1 MLLCANY
8 LSEPKEKR
16 LESTARELLDLF
28 VRWTHVIAGIM
39 WIGNSL
45 LFNWLDRNLRTS
57 AQAPEGSI
65 GKIWLLH
72 SGAFYEVE
80 KKLLPANTPYPDK
93 VHWFMFQNLTTWVSG
108 ICLLIIV
115 YYMGGA
121 AYMIDPGVADISPG
135 LAIAIGVGALIG
147 GWLVYDLLWRSPIG
161 KRTPLAFAISFILL
175 IAVSYGLAQ
184 VLSGRAA
191 YIHVGALLGTLMT
204 ANVWFYVVPSQRELV
219 AASRA
224 GLAQDPA
231 LSYRAKQ
238 RSIHN
243 NYMTFPVIFIMIS
256 NHFPSTYGSS
266 LNWLILAVLM
276 VGSAAFRHFLNIRF
290 TYGGWLRL
298 AAAVTLLTIAVLVLL
313 ITRANA
319 PPSASANTP
328 VAFADARAV
337 LDRRCLGCHSAS
349 PTDTTFTVAPN
360 GVMFDTPEQIQRMAA
375 RIKER
380 AVVSKTMPL
389 GNKTGITAEE
399 RALLGAWVDQGASI
413 K

>member
-1 MLLCANY
+1 V
-8 LSEPKEKR
+8 
-16 LESTARELLDLF
+16 ESTARELLDLF

-45 LFNWLDRNLRTS
+45 LFNWLDRNLRPIDPP
-57 AQAPEGSI
+57 PEGSM

-80 KKLLPANTPYPDK
+80 KKLLPAGTRYPDK

-108 ICLLIIV
+108 VCLLIIV

-121 AYMIDPGVADISPG
+121 AYMIDPSVANIG
-135 LAIAIGVGALIG
+135 AGAAIAIGVGVLIG
-147 GWLVYDLLWRSPIG
+147 GWLAYDLLWRSPLG
-161 KRTPLAFAISFILL
+161 KNTPLAFAISFVLL
-175 IAVSYGLAQ
+175 IAVSYGLTQ

-219 AASRA
+219 AATRA

-243 NYMTFPVIFIMIS
+243 NYMTFPVLFIMIS
-256 NHFPSTYGSS
+256 NHFPSTYGSA

-290 TYGGWLRL
+290 SYGGWLRL
-298 AAAVTLLTIAVLVLL
+298 AAATLLLTIAVLILL
-313 ITRANA
+313 IARANGLS
-319 PPSASANTP
+319 SASASATP

-337 LDRRCLGCHSAS
+337 IERRCVECHSAA
-349 PTDTTFTVAPN
+349 PTDSTFTVAPA
-360 GVMFDTPEQIQRMAA
+360 GVMFDTPEQIRRMAA

-380 AVVSKTMPL
+380 AVVTKTMPL
-389 GNKTGITAEE
+389 ANKTGITDAE
-399 RALLGAWVDQGASI
+399 RALLGAWVDQGASV

>member
-1 MLLCANY
+1 MPVACTLCPIP
-8 LSEPKEKR
+8 SKEHR
-16 LESTARELLDLF
+16 ALESTVRELLDLF

-45 LFNWLDRNLRTS
+45 LFNWLDRNLRPLE
-57 AQAPEGSI
+57 QPKEGVQ

-72 SGAFYEVE
+72 SGAFYEVK
-80 KKLLPANTPYPDK
+80 KKLLPPGQPYPEK

-108 ICLLIIV
+108 ISLLIIV
-115 YYMGGA
+115 YYLGGA
-121 AYMIDPGVADISPG
+121 AYMVDPGVANISLG
-135 LAIAIGVGALIG
+135 TAIAIGVAVIIG
-147 GWLVYDLLWRSPIG
+147 SWFVYDLLWRSPIG
-161 KRTPLAFAISFILL
+161 KQPPLAFTISFLLL
-175 IAVSYGLAQ
+175 IGVSYGLTH

-191 YIHVGALLGTLMT
+191 YIHVGAMLGTLMT

-276 VGSAAFRHFLNIRF
+276 VGSAALRHFLNIRF
-290 TYGGWLRL
+290 TYGGWVRL
-298 AAAVTLLTIAVLVLL
+298 AAATTLLTIAVVALL
-313 ITRANA
+313 ITRANTLS
-319 PPSASANTP
+319 SASAGSALVT
-328 VAFADARAV
+328 FADA
-337 LDRRCLGCHSAS
+337 H
-349 PTDTTFTVAPN
+349 
-360 GVMFDTPEQIQRMAA
+360 
-375 RIKER
+375 
-380 AVVSKTMPL
+380 
-389 GNKTGITAEE
+389 
-399 RALLGAWVDQGASI
+399 
-413 K
+413 

>member
-1 MLLCANY
+1 
-8 LSEPKEKR
+8 

-45 LFNWLDRNLRTS
+45 LFNWLDRNLRPIEPP
-57 AQAPEGSI
+57 PEGSM

-80 KKLLPANTPYPDK
+80 KKLLPAGTPYPAK
-93 VHWFMFQNLTTWVSG
+93 VHWFIFQNLTTWVSG

-121 AYMIDPGVADISPG
+121 AYMIDPSVANISASA
-135 LAIAIGVGALIG
+135 AIAIGVGALIG
-147 GWLVYDLLWRSPIG
+147 GWLVYDLLWKSPIG
-161 KRTPLAFAISFILL
+161 KNTPLAFAISFVLL
-175 IAVSYGLAQ
+175 IGVSYGLTH

-204 ANVWFYVVPSQRELV
+204 ANVWFYVVPSQRALV

-298 AAAVTLLTIAVLVLL
+298 AAATTLLTIAVLVLL

-319 PPSASANTP
+319 GSSAAASSGP
-328 VAFADARAV
+328 VAFADAHAV
-337 LDRRCLGCHSAS
+337 IARRCIECHSAT
-349 PTDTTFTVAPN
+349 PTDTTFTVAPA
-360 GVMFDTPEQIQRMAA
+360 GVMFDTPEQIQRMAP

-380 AVVSKTMPL
+380 AVVTKTMPFN
-389 GNKTGITAEE
+389 NKTGITDAE
-399 RALLGAWVDQGASI
+399 RALLGAWIDQGAAI

>member
-1 MLLCANY
+1 
-8 LSEPKEKR
+8 
-16 LESTARELLDLF
+16 LESTVRELLDLF

-45 LFNWLDRNLRTS
+45 LFNWLDRNLRPIEPP
-57 AQAPEGSI
+57 PEGSM

-80 KKLLPANTPYPDK
+80 KKLLPAGMPYPSK
-93 VHWFMFQNLTTWVSG
+93 VHWFIFQNLTTWVSG

-121 AYMIDPGVADISPG
+121 AYMIDPSVASISAG
-135 LAIAIGVGALIG
+135 TAIAIGVGVLIG
-147 GWLVYDLLWRSPIG
+147 GWLVYDLFWKSPLG
-161 KRTPLAFAISFILL
+161 ANTALAFAISFALL
-175 IAVSYGLAQ
+175 IGVSYGLAHI
-184 VLSGRAA
+184 LSGRAA
-191 YIHVGALLGTLMT
+191 YIHVGAMLGTLMT
-204 ANVWFYVVPSQRELV
+204 ANVWFYVVPSQRALV

-276 VGSAAFRHFLNIRF
+276 VGSATFRHFLNIRF
-290 TYGGWLRL
+290 SYGGWLRL
-298 AAAVTLLTIAVLVLL
+298 AAATTLLTIALVALL
-313 ITRANA
+313 ITRASA
-319 PPSASANTP
+319 GLSASASASGP
-328 VAFADARAV
+328 VAFADARGVIA
-337 LDRRCLGCHSAS
+337 RRCVACHSATPS
-349 PTDTTFTVAPN
+349 DTTFTVAPA

-380 AVVSKTMPL
+380 AVVTKTMPFN
-389 GNKTGITAEE
+389 NKTGITEAE
-399 RALLGAWVDQGASI
+399 RALLGAWVDQGASV

>member
-1 MLLCANY
+1 MELVPAI
-8 LSEPKEKR
+8 
-16 LESTARELLDLF
+16 ARWLHF
-28 VRWTHVIAGIM
+28 MAGIM

-45 LFNWLDRNLRTS
+45 LFNWLDRNLRPIEPP
-57 AQAPEGSI
+57 PEGSL

-121 AYMIDPGVADISPG
+121 AYMIDPSVANISASA
-135 LAIAIGVGALIG
+135 AIAIGVGALIG
-147 GWLVYDLLWRSPIG
+147 GWLVYDLLWKSPLG
-161 KRTPLAFAISFILL
+161 KNTPLAFAISFVLL
-175 IAVSYGLAQ
+175 IGVSYGLAQ

-204 ANVWFYVVPSQRELV
+204 ANVWFYVVPSQRALV

-256 NHFPSTYGSS
+256 NHYPSTYGSS
-266 LNWLILAVLM
+266 LNWVILAVLM

-298 AAAVTLLTIAVLVLL
+298 AAATTLLTIAVVMLL

-319 PPSASANTP
+319 LSSASASSGP

-337 LDRRCLGCHSAS
+337 IVRRCIECHSAA
-349 PTDTTFTVAPN
+349 PTDATFTVAPA

-380 AVVSKTMPL
+380 AVVTKTMPFN
-389 GNKTGITAEE
+389 NKTGITDAE
-399 RALLGAWVDQGASI
+399 RALLGAWIDQGASVR
-413 K
+413 

>member
-1 MLLCANY
+1 M
-8 LSEPKEKR
+8 
-16 LESTARELLDLF
+16 ESTVRELLDLF
-28 VRWTHVIAGIM
+28 ARWTHVIAGIM

-45 LFNWLDRNLRTS
+45 LFNWLDRNLRPIEPP
-57 AQAPEGSI
+57 PEGSL

-93 VHWFMFQNLTTWVSG
+93 VHWFIFQNLTTWVSG
-108 ICLLIIV
+108 ICRLIIV

-121 AYMIDPGVADISPG
+121 AYMIDPSVANISAG
-135 LAIAIGVGALIG
+135 AAIAIGVGVLVG
-147 GWLVYDLLWRSPIG
+147 GWLVYDLLWKSPIG
-161 KRTPLAFAISFILL
+161 KNTPLAFAISFVLL
-175 IAVSYGLAQ
+175 IAVSYGLTH

-204 ANVWFYVVPSQRELV
+204 ANVWFYVVPSQRALV

-298 AAAVTLLTIAVLVLL
+298 AAATTLVTIAVLVLL

-319 PPSASANTP
+319 LSSAAASSGP

-337 LDRRCLGCHSAS
+337 IARRCIECHSATPS
-349 PTDTTFTVAPN
+349 DTTFTVAPA
-360 GVMFDTPEQIQRMAA
+360 GIMFDTPEQIQRMAA

-380 AVVSKTMPL
+380 AVVTKTMPFN
-389 GNKTGITAEE
+389 NKTGITDAE
-399 RALLGAWVDQGASI
+399 RALLGAWIDQGASVR
-413 K
+413 

>member
-1 MLLCANY
+1 LVEAL
-8 LSEPKEKR
+8 
-16 LESTARELLDLF
+16 ARELLDLF
-28 VRWTHVIAGIM
+28 VRWVHIIAGIM

-45 LFNWLDRNLRTS
+45 LFNWLDRNLR
-57 AQAPEGSI
+57 PIEPPPDGSM

-80 KKLLPANTPYPDK
+80 KKLLPAGTPYPAK
-93 VHWFMFQNLTTWVSG
+93 VHWFLFQNLTTWVSG
-108 ICLLIIV
+108 ISLLIIV

-121 AYMIDPGVADISPG
+121 AYMLDPSVANIG
-135 LAIAIGVGALIG
+135 AGAAVAIGVGVLIG
-147 GWLVYDLLWRSPIG
+147 GWLVYDLLWRSPLG
-161 KRTPLAFAISFILL
+161 KHTPLAFAISFVLL
-175 IAVSYGLAQ
+175 IAVSYGLTQ
-184 VLSGRAA
+184 LLSGRAA

-219 AASRA
+219 AATRA

-256 NHFPSTYGSS
+256 NHFPSTYGSW

-298 AAAVTLLTIAVLVLL
+298 AAGTALLTIAVLVLL
-313 ITRANA
+313 LTRANA
-319 PPSASANTP
+319 SSSAAASSGP

-337 LDRRCLGCHSAS
+337 IQRRCVECHSAT
-349 PTDTTFTVAPN
+349 PTDAVFTAAPA
-360 GVMFDTPEQIQRMAA
+360 GVMFDTPEQIGRMAA
-375 RIKER
+375 RIKDR
-380 AVVSKTMPL
+380 AVVTKTMPFN
-389 GNKTGITAEE
+389 NKTGITDQE

-413 K
+413 T